1 MTLTVANHFLKSM
14 GTLKN
19 VKGYSQESS
28 EPTVAIFLRS
38 PSGRRRIVFAPPQSQ
53 LAKPVS
59 SSNLALG
66 EKHQELLL
74 PAKVFQNIFSQEVD
88 PPQSQFAKPVLAS
101 NLALGEK
108 HQEQL
113 LLQPPAK
120 VFQNFFRF
128 RQCNRG
134 C

>member
-1 MTLTVANHFLKSM
+1 MNEGLVLLTVK
-14 GTLKN
+14 
-19 VKGYSQESS
+19 
-28 EPTVAIFLRS
+28 
-38 PSGRRRIVFAPPQSQ
+38 SQ

-88 PPQSQFAKPVLAS
+88 PPQSQFAKPVLSS

-113 LLQPPAK
+113 LPPAK